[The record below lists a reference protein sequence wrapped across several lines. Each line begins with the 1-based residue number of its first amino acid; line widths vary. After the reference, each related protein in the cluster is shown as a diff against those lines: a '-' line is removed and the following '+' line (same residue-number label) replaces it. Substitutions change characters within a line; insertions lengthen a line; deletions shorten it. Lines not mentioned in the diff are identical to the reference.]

1 MKTLTYTGEGTYR
14 GTDPETKNQVVV
26 KKGRAVKVSET
37 KAKQLLTDYPNAWTE
52 GGKVADEPKA
62 DAGADTD
69 AKASSDAKAS
79 AKKKGK

>member
-1 MKTLTYTGEGTYR
+1 MKTLTYTGDGTYR

-26 KKGRAVKVSET
+26 EKGRAVKVSDT
-37 KAKQLLTDYPNAWTE
+37 KAKQLLTDYPEAWTE

-62 DAGADTD
+62 DAGDTD
-69 AKASSDAKAS
+69 AKASDAKAS